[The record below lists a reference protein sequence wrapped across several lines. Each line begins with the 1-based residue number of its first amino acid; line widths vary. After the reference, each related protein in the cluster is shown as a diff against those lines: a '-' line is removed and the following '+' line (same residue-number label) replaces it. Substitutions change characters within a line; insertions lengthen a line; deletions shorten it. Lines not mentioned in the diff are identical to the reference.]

1 MRARPGARLFILL
14 LLGAIAAPGAAF
26 GERVE
31 TAQAPNAHKAQQIL
45 RENRSLA
52 ENGDASAQYNMGVLY
67 DQGYGVEQ
75 DYAKARQWYKKAAAQ
90 RYGRAEH
97 NLGIMYEAGKG
108 VPRDP
113 SKAAHWFR
121 RGADDGQAASQNNLA
136 VLYMK
141 GEGVPQN
148 TGKAAFWT
156 ARAAAAGNSAA
167 IENLPRITSDLP
179 HIHVNAD
186 DVNVRDQPN
195 REARVV
201 RHLDS
206 DTVAVVLAR
215 RDDWSQIL
223 LPNSYTTGWVAN
235 FLLSETQAPLATDD
249 SPAPE
254 TSESA
259 AAQTADTES
268 GERPSQAQTTAAR
281 SAAEPASPR
290 AEQSEGRP
298 PKDQPLDAQPE
309 THEQPAV
316 ASTPQVV
323 RSQVPTP
330 AAPERTKAPTGAAPA
345 SSSTTSS
352 QNIGQDL
359 VTNPATS
366 DRTSATSPASA
377 DSADQPG
384 ASKPEAGDLSMIAGS
399 TDTTDEEEADSPS
412 STENAAKTARVGV
425 AAANVRARAAGG
437 ANIVGQLHRGDEVQL
452 LGERNG
458 WRRIRS
464 EDGLQGWIAGYLLVI
479 P

>member
-1 MRARPGARLFILL
+1 MRARPRARLFFLL
-14 LLGAIAAPGAAF
+14 VLGSIAAPGAAF
-26 GERVE
+26 GQRAEPPQVPS
-31 TAQAPNAHKAQQIL
+31 AQKAQQVL
-45 RENRSLA
+45 RENRPLA

-75 DYAKARQWYKKAAAQ
+75 DYAQARQWYEKAAAQ
-90 RYGRAEH
+90 HYGRAEH

-108 VPRDP
+108 MARDP

-167 IENLPRITSDLP
+167 IENLPRITRGLP

-206 DTVAVVLAR
+206 DTIAVVLAR

-235 FLLSETQAPLATDD
+235 FLLSETQAPLAAEGA
-249 SPAPE
+249 SAPDA
-254 TSESA
+254 SESA
-259 AAQTADTES
+259 AAQTTETGSDDT
-268 GERPSQAQTTAAR
+268 PSQAPSTAAR
-281 SAAEPASPR
+281 SAAEPVASQ
-290 AEQSEGRP
+290 AEQAEARQP
-298 PKDQPLDAQPE
+298 TDQPRDTRPE
-309 THEQPAV
+309 TQTQPAEP
-316 ASTPQVV
+316 STPKVV
-323 RSQVPTP
+323 RSRVPPP
-330 AAPERTKAPTGAAPA
+330 AAPERTTAPTESVPAPSAA
-345 SSSTTSS
+345 TSS
-352 QNIGQDL
+352 QDIEQDL

-366 DRTSATSPASA
+366 ERAPAAAPAPA
-377 DSADQPG
+377 DAAEQSN

-399 TDTTDEEEADSPS
+399 TDDEESQPQAS
-412 STENAAKTARVGV
+412 SEETAKTARVGV

-437 ANIVGQLHRGDEVQL
+437 ANVVGQLYRGDEVQL

-458 WRRIRS
+458 WRRIRT
-464 EDGLQGWIAGYLLVI
+464 ENGLRGWIAGYLLVI